1 MTTPIARRDALKSL
15 GLSTAALFFGP
26 AIARAQKPAAGAPPA
41 PAAAAPAAAPAGP
54 FTLPALGYA
63 DNALEPHI
71 DARTMDIHRTK
82 HQQAFVTNLNNLA
95 KDHPDIAK
103 RTPEDMIKNLAGID
117 EKIRGAIRNNAG
129 GWVNH
134 TMFWGQMKPGGGG
147 DPTGKLADAIKAKF
161 TDVAKFKEAFN
172 DAGAKRFGSGW
183 AWLVVNNKALEIVS
197 TANQDNPL
205 MGKAIC
211 GADGTP
217 ILGCDVWEHAYYL
230 TYQNRRADYLK
241 AWWNV
246 VNWADVS
253 ARFDKAMA

>member
-1 MTTPIARRDALKSL
+1 MNNPIARRELLKSL
-15 GLSTAALFFGP
+15 GLGTAAYFLSP
-26 AIARAQKPAAGAPPA
+26 LMASAQAPGAAAPA
-41 PAAAAPAAAPAGP
+41 PAAAAAPTGP

-95 KDHPDIAK
+95 KENPDLGK
-103 RTPEDMIKNLAGID
+103 KTPDELIRNLAAVD
-117 EKIRGAIRNNAG
+117 EKIRGAVRNNAG

-134 TMFWGQMKPGGGG
+134 TVFWQQMKPGGAKEPG
-147 DPTGKLADAIKAKF
+147 GKLADAIKAKF
-161 TDVAKFKEAFN
+161 GDLGKMRDAFN
-172 DAGAKRFGSGW
+172 DAGLKRFGSGW
-183 AWLVVNNKALEIVS
+183 AWLVVANKSLEIVS

-205 MGKAIC
+205 MGKAIS
-211 GADGTP
+211 GVEGTP

-230 TYQNRRADYLK
+230 TYQNRRGDYLK

-246 VNWADVS
+246 VNWSDVG